1 MRVKNFYLI
10 QSIFYMIIGLL
21 ILVNIQT
28 NILGAAIGANEIKTS
43 IGILF
48 GAFFLIGGIALLI
61 TSRRN

>member
-21 ILVNIQT
+21 ILVNIQS

-48 GAFFLIGGIALLI
+48 GAFFLIGGIALLV
-61 TSRRN
+61 TSRRD

>member
-61 TSRRN
+61 TSKKD